1 MYQACKIVSRIQAP
15 ERIAVKHSL
24 LFLTNQ
30 DVAGCRLP
38 PSSDRRCKSEGNLA
52 YYHRVYSVTANVSA
66 PTVPF
71 EMPPSLGRY
80 TTFFTF
86 FNLCHFNSATFP
98 KVRMLLKGIYRLDP
112 MT

>member
-1 MYQACKIVSRIQAP
+1 MYQACIIVSLIQAL

-52 YYHRVYSVTANVSA
+52 YYHRVYPVTATVSA

-86 FNLCHFNSATFP
+86 SICVTSIPRPSPNFAC
-98 KVRMLLKGIYRLDP
+98 Y
-112 MT
+112 